1 MKQAAAVPE
10 AEARILELGGVV
22 IAWLESNSPV
32 ASWGWARARTP
43 RSSVWLEGELVPRE
57 EEARDPSAV
66 VRSACERLV
75 SAETREELDRRLNE
89 LWGPFTGV
97 ACMADG
103 TVSVFID
110 RFGVRRLY
118 HYREGENWTAF
129 SQLAMARALQQR
141 TLDEESYIDCLR
153 IGTPLGEKTIVR
165 GLRRL
170 LPGHRLEVG
179 AERQRKERWLQIPES
194 RSPRRQS
201 ARAFERLLDAHS
213 GCARRFIRV
222 GGESAAIALTGG
234 NDSRAIYASMI
245 SQGGKPFAVTFGLHG
260 GYQIPDVVIAQKT
273 ARAVG
278 QSWRTVDRTA
288 YDGPGAPSDT
298 DMLFL
303 TDGSFASRMLAAVGL
318 SARAGSD
325 WIAIGLGADYLVGRT
340 GGDVDPRKHR
350 DVDGIARQL
359 HREFSREWP
368 TAEQLRDM
376 ASLDHTHDEEE
387 HLARWLKTWQEFTD
401 LPPAEAYARH
411 QMCYRQV
418 GKLSPR
424 LDSVR
429 VFATPC
435 YPYMCPDVFK
445 AYLSLPDRLWAKG
458 YAHIL
463 VPEKLA
469 PPLRRVQARKLW
481 PLPIPPRWEASARP
495 LKNLGRMVQRT
506 FLHPIQGRLKGT
518 TGTTSWPDDRA
529 KLLLESPRLNS
540 KAVQAQLDSWAALP
554 FGRSTFDG
562 ACFLEWLVRTVV
574 TGEPTPGFEGAKI
587 LSSCLPDL
595 EFVAAED

>member
-1 MKQAAAVPE
+1 M
-10 AEARILELGGVV
+10 L
-22 IAWLESNSPV
+22 
-32 ASWGWARARTP
+32 
-43 RSSVWLEGELVPRE
+43 
-57 EEARDPSAV
+57 
-66 VRSACERLV
+66 
-75 SAETREELDRRLNE
+75 
-89 LWGPFTGV
+89 
-97 ACMADG
+97 
-103 TVSVFID
+103 
-110 RFGVRRLY
+110 
-118 HYREGENWTAF
+118 
-129 SQLAMARALQQR
+129 
-141 TLDEESYIDCLR
+141 
-153 IGTPLGEKTIVR
+153 
-165 GLRRL
+165 
-170 LPGHRLEVG
+170 
-179 AERQRKERWLQIPES
+179 
-194 RSPRRQS
+194 
-201 ARAFERLLDAHS
+201 
-213 GCARRFIRV
+213 
-222 GGESAAIALTGG
+222 
-234 NDSRAIYASMI
+234 

-260 GYQIPDVVIAQKT
+260 GYQIPDVVIAQRT

-359 HREFSREWP
+359 HGEFSREWP

-376 ASLDHTHDEEE
+376 ASLDRTHDEEE

-435 YPYMCPDVFK
+435 YPYMCPDVFE

-481 PLPIPPRWEASARP
+481 PLPIPPRWEAAFGADR
-495 LKNLGRMVQRT
+495 LIRIAVALLGGILLGFGSRW
-506 FLHPIQGRLKGT
+506 GG
-518 TGTTSWPDDRA
+518 GCTSGHGISGA
-529 KLLLESPRLNS
+529 L
-540 KAVQAQLDSWAALP
+540 QLAISSWLAAI
-554 FGRSTFDG
+554 
-562 ACFLEWLVRTVV
+562 CFFIGGIATAMLIFRVFA
-574 TGEPTPGFEGAKI
+574 G
-587 LSSCLPDL
+587 
-595 EFVAAED
+595 